1 MIHGGGDQYD
11 RESEG
16 INDLGRPK
24 PNMHDQNDTHRT
36 RRTFLAAAAA
46 AGVIG
51 SAGCNTP
58 DEGGDGTGTETETGG
73 DGGSGGSADP
83 DQIGSGRE
91 PFGDREV
98 GGVPMAEM
106 PDLEGELTVYSG
118 RGEALVG
125 RLLDFMDDLYPD
137 LTIRPRYNTAA
148 ELVSQIETEGQN
160 SPADVFYSVNA
171 GALGTLADR
180 GRTQMLS
187 QEALEFVPSNFR
199 DPDGEWIGTSGRAR
213 SVPYN
218 TNALSASDIPEDIM
232 AFPETDAFEGDVGW
246 TPTYSSFQ
254 AFVTAMRILEG
265 EDATREWLNGMQDL
279 GVSTY
284 GDEFQ
289 IARAVADGEIAVGL
303 ANHYYIQRVLAR
315 REDAPLDTAFT
326 RNDAGAIFNVAGA
339 CVMDT
344 AADST
349 LASNFVRHLLSAEA
363 QDFFARETFEYPLVP
378 EVDPVGRLPS
388 IDELNPPADIDLSQL
403 SDIEAT
409 ISLLRETGAL

>member
-1 MIHGGGDQYD
+1 MH
-11 RESEG
+11 ESDG
-16 INDLGRPK
+16 TG
-24 PNMHDQNDTHRT
+24 RT
-36 RRTFLAAAAA
+36 RRRFLRAAAA
-46 AGVIG
+46 AGVVGI
-51 SAGCNTP
+51 AGCNTP
-58 DEGGDGTGTETETGG
+58 GDGGDGPDTGTETDAG
-73 DGGSGGSADP
+73 DGDDP
-83 DQIGSGRE
+83 DQIGSGRS

-98 GGVPMAEM
+98 GGVTIEEM

-125 RLLDFMDDLYPD
+125 ELIEFIEDQYPD
-137 LTIRPRYNTAA
+137 LTVRPLYNSAA
-148 ELVSQIETEGQN
+148 ELVNQIETEGQN

-180 GRTQMLS
+180 DRTQRLPDDV
-187 QEALEFVPSNFR
+187 LEFVPSNFR
-199 DPDGEWIGTSGRAR
+199 DPDGAWIGTSGRAR

-218 TNALSASDIPEDIM
+218 TDAFSASDIPEDIM
-232 AFPETDAFEGDVGW
+232 AFPDTDAFEGEIGW

-254 AFVTAMRILEG
+254 AFITAMRILEG
-265 EDATREWLNGMQDL
+265 EAATREWLNGMQDL

-289 IARAVADGEIAVGL
+289 ISRAVADGEISDGL

-315 REDAPLDTAFT
+315 RGSDAPLSTAFT

-339 CVMDT
+339 CVLDT
-344 AADST
+344 ASDST

-363 QDFFARETFEYPLVP
+363 QDYFARSTFEYPLVP
-378 EVDPVGRLPS
+378 DVDPVGQLPA
-388 IDELNPPADIDLSQL
+388 IDELNPPEGIDLSQL
-403 SDIEAT
+403 SDLEAT

>member
-1 MIHGGGDQYD
+1 MH
-11 RESEG
+11 ESDG
-16 INDLGRPK
+16 TG
-24 PNMHDQNDTHRT
+24 RT
-36 RRTFLAAAAA
+36 RRRFLRAAAA
-46 AGVIG
+46 AGVVGI
-51 SAGCNTP
+51 AGCNTP
-58 DEGGDGTGTETETGG
+58 GDGGDGPDTGTETDAG
-73 DGGSGGSADP
+73 DGDDP
-83 DQIGSGRE
+83 DQIGSGRS

-98 GGVPMAEM
+98 GGVTIEEM

-125 RLLDFMDDLYPD
+125 ELIEFIEDQYPD
-137 LTIRPRYNTAA
+137 LTVRPLYNSAA
-148 ELVSQIETEGQN
+148 ELVNQIETEGQN

-180 GRTQMLS
+180 DRTQRLPDDV
-187 QEALEFVPSNFR
+187 LEFVPSNFR
-199 DPDGEWIGTSGRAR
+199 DPDGAWIGTSGRAR

-218 TNALSASDIPEDIM
+218 TDAFSASDIPEDIM
-232 AFPETDAFEGDVGW
+232 AFPDTDAFEGEIGW

-254 AFVTAMRILEG
+254 AFITAMRILEG
-265 EDATREWLNGMQDL
+265 EAATREWLNGMQDL

-289 IARAVADGEIAVGL
+289 ISRAVADGEISVGL

-315 REDAPLDTAFT
+315 RGSDAPLSTAFT

-339 CVMDT
+339 CVLDT
-344 AADST
+344 ASDST

-363 QDFFARETFEYPLVP
+363 QDYFARSTFEYPLVP
-378 EVDPVGRLPS
+378 DVDPVGQLPA
-388 IDELNPPADIDLSQL
+388 IDELNPPEGIDLSQL
-403 SDIEAT
+403 SDLEAT

>member
-1 MIHGGGDQYD
+1 
-11 RESEG
+11 
-16 INDLGRPK
+16 
-24 PNMHDQNDTHRT
+24 MHEPDGTRRT
-36 RRTFLAAAAA
+36 RRKFLSAAAA
-46 AGVIG
+46 AGIVG
-51 SAGCNTP
+51 VAGCNTP
-58 DEGGDGTGTETETGG
+58 DESGSGTETDTEASG
-73 DGGSGGSADP
+73 DGGGGNGDP
-83 DQIGSGRE
+83 DQIGSGRDA
-91 PFGDREV
+91 FGDRTI
-98 GGVPMAEM
+98 GGVSMEAM

-125 RLLDFMDDLYPD
+125 ELIGFIDDRYPD

-148 ELVSQIETEGQN
+148 ELVSQIETEGGN

-180 GRTQMLS
+180 GRTQTLP
-187 QEALEFVPSNFR
+187 QEVLEFVPSNFR

-218 TNALSASDIPEDIM
+218 TDALSASDIPEDIM
-232 AFPETDAFEGDVGW
+232 SFPDTDAFEGEIGW

-315 REDAPLDTAFT
+315 RPDAPLDTAFT
-326 RNDAGAIFNVAGA
+326 RNDAGAIFNVAGS
-339 CVMDT
+339 CVLDT

-363 QDFFARETFEYPLVP
+363 QDYFARETFEYPLVP
-378 EVDPVGRLPS
+378 EVEPVGRLPA
-388 IDELNPPADIDLSQL
+388 IDDLNPPEGLDLSQL
-403 SDIEAT
+403 SDLEAT

>member
-1 MIHGGGDQYD
+1 
-11 RESEG
+11 
-16 INDLGRPK
+16 
-24 PNMHDQNDTHRT
+24 MHDPNDTHRT
-36 RRTFLAAAAA
+36 RRKFLAAAAA
-46 AGVIG
+46 AGVVG
-51 SAGCNTP
+51 VAGCNTP
-58 DEGGDGTGTETETGG
+58 DEGGDGTETEAETETSGG
-73 DGGSGGSADP
+73 DGGGGSADP
-83 DQIGSGRE
+83 DQIGSGRG
-91 PFGDREV
+91 PFGDREL
-98 GGVPMAEM
+98 GGVSMEEM

-125 RLLDFMDDLYPD
+125 ELVGFIDDLYPD

-180 GRTQMLS
+180 GRTRALPR
-187 QEALEFVPSNFR
+187 EVLEFVPANFR

-218 TNALSASDIPEDIM
+218 TDALAASDIPEDIM
-232 AFPETDAFEGDVGW
+232 AFPDTDAFEGEAGW

-265 EDATREWLNGMQDL
+265 EDATREWLVGMQDL
-279 GVSTY
+279 GASTY

-315 REDAPLDTAFT
+315 RPNAPLDTAFT

-339 CVMDT
+339 CVLDT
-344 AADST
+344 ASDAT

-363 QDFFARETFEYPLVP
+363 QDYFARETFEYPLVP
-378 EVDPVGRLPS
+378 DVDPVGRLPT
-388 IDELNPPADIDLSQL
+388 IDELNPPEGLDLSEL
-403 SDIEAT
+403 SDLEAT
-409 ISLLRETGAL
+409 VSLLRETGAL

>member
-1 MIHGGGDQYD
+1 MNGSD
-11 RESEG
+11 
-16 INDLGRPK
+16 
-24 PNMHDQNDTHRT
+24 DTGRT
-36 RRTFLAAAAA
+36 RRRFLRAAAA
-46 AGVIG
+46 AGVVGI
-51 SAGCNTP
+51 AGCNTP
-58 DEGGDGTGTETETGG
+58 GADGDGTGTDTETDAGGG
-73 DGGSGGSADP
+73 DP
-83 DQIGSGRE
+83 EQVGSGRS

-98 GGVPMAEM
+98 GGVTVDEM

-125 RLLDFMDDLYPD
+125 EILGFIEDQYPD
-137 LTIRPRYNTAA
+137 LTIRPLYNSAA
-148 ELVSQIETEGQN
+148 ELVSQIETEGTN

-180 GRTQMLS
+180 GRTQPLP
-187 QEALEFVPSNFR
+187 QAVLEFVPSNFS
-199 DPDGEWIGTSGRAR
+199 DPGGAWIGTSGRAR
-213 SVPYN
+213 SIPYN
-218 TNALSASDIPEDIM
+218 TDALSASDIPADIM
-232 AFPETDAFEGDVGW
+232 SFPDTDAFEGEIGW

-265 EDATREWLNGMQDL
+265 EEATREWLNGMQEL

-289 IARAVADGEIAVGL
+289 IARAVADGEISVGL

-315 REDAPLDTAFT
+315 RGSDAPLSTAFT

-339 CVMDT
+339 CVLDT
-344 AADST
+344 ASDST

-363 QDFFARETFEYPLVP
+363 QDYFARSTFEYPLVP
-378 EVDPVGRLPS
+378 EVDPVGRLPP
-388 IDELNPPADIDLSQL
+388 IDELNPPEGVDLSQL
-403 SDIEAT
+403 SDLEAT